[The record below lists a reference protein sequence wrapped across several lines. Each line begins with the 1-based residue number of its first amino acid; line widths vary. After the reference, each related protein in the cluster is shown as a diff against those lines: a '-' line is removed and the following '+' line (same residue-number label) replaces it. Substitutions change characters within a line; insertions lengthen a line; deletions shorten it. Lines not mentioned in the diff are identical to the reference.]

1 MAKFKIEDFEMANYF
16 QIPYALMQDEY
27 YSKLS
32 AEAKIAYGLLLDR
45 LKLSFKNKGAFTDD
59 NGNVYVI
66 YTNEQLQLALNVR
79 SNKTLV
85 KIKKEL
91 IDHNLLSEK
100 RQGIQKPNLLY
111 PQKVRSVKNTLQEV
125 QILHFNGV
133 KNTLQEVQ
141 NLHTSHTNNNHTN
154 NSHTENN
161 HQPSENILF
170 SMLKEAFGEDYVGQ
184 TVSER
189 TNGLVKEFGHDL
201 VVRALEETILQRGSS
216 IKYTET
222 ILKNWASRGYKTV
235 EQVNANQ
242 EQGRGSY
249 NRNEG
254 KVILDASTRVGGYE
268 EPPF

>member
-1 MAKFKIEDFEMANYF
+1 MAKFKSEDFEMSNYI
-16 QIPYALMQDEY
+16 QIPYALLEDDY
-27 YSKLS
+27 YKNLS
-32 AEAKIAYGLLLDR
+32 SEAKLAYGLLMDR
-45 LKLSFKNKGAFTDD
+45 LRLSFKNRKTFTDQRGD
-59 NGNVYVI
+59 VYVI
-66 YTNEQLQLALNVR
+66 YTNEQLQEILNVK
-79 SNKTLV
+79 SKATLV

-91 IDHNLLSEK
+91 TDHDLLFEV
-100 RQGIQKPNLLY
+100 RQGVQKPNLLY
-111 PQKVRSVKNTLQEV
+111 PKKVRSSKNELQGV
-125 QILHFNGV
+125 QKMNS
-133 KNTLQEVQ
+133 
-141 NLHTSHTNNNHTN
+141 SHTNNNHTN

-201 VVRALEETILQRGSS
+201 VVRALEETILQRGNS

-222 ILKNWASRGYKTV
+222 ILNNWESKGYKTV